1 MCRICAHKNIEN
13 VLYDAQWK
21 VGSGGSRVREKWTP
35 AADFTKI
42 SENPHLIINIL
53 LSRER
58 MRARAPTPRWFVRI
72 GFLPMPTQCKPITIK
87 DKQESNSKYLMSHL
101 FVSPPSFQCLKRRI
115 HEVTD
120 NFWIPDRKCKQTNS
134 QSICGH
140 LIQSVI
146 KSCRLPGSLMKTSPI
161 DPK

>member
-1 MCRICAHKNIEN
+1 MCRIYAHKN
-13 VLYDAQWK
+13 
-21 VGSGGSRVREKWTP
+21 
-35 AADFTKI
+35 KI

-53 LSRER
+53 LCRER
-58 MRARAPTPRWFVRI
+58 MRVRAPTPRSTNGLRVLAFSPI
-72 GFLPMPTQCKPITIK
+72 PTQCKPIIIK
-87 DKQESNSKYLMSHL
+87 DKQEINSKYLMSHL
-101 FVSPPSFQCLKRRI
+101 FVNPPSFQCLKRCI

-120 NFWIPDRKCKQTNS
+120 NFRIPDRKCKQTNS

-146 KSCRLPGSLMKTSPI
+146 KSCRLPDSLMKTSPI